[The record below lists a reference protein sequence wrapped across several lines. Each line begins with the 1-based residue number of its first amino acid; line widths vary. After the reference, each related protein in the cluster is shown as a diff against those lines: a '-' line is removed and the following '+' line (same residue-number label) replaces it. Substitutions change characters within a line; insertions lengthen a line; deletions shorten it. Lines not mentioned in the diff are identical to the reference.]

1 MSISQYSKDQLK
13 ELSMVEVA
21 YDLMTDKKQPYLF
34 KDLVK
39 EISQII
45 GLTQS
50 QVEDKISQFY
60 TDLNIDGRYICVGEN
75 TWGLR
80 SWYPYEQIEE
90 EVVPVAKP
98 KKKKA
103 KKAVVE
109 ELELEDFDEVDEEE
123 LEYDDIEEYEDDTD
137 DDLDD
142 DDDDLDDDAE
152 EIDEV
157 IEEED
162 FVLEEEELD
171 EDLDEDLEED
181 EEEDL

>member
-21 YDLMTDKKQPYLF
+21 YDLMTEKKQPYVFL
-34 KDLVK
+34 DLVK

-45 GLTQS
+45 GLTKS

-103 KKAVVE
+103 KKAVVD

-137 DDLDD
+137 DDLE
-142 DDDDLDDDAE
+142 DDDLEDDAE

-157 IEEED
+157 IEDED
-162 FVLEEEELD
+162 FDLDEEELE
-171 EDLDEDLEED
+171 EDLDEDLEEE
-181 EEEDL
+181 EEEDK

>member
-21 YDLMTDKKQPYLF
+21 YDLMTEKKKPYVF
-34 KDLVK
+34 MDLVK

-45 GLTQS
+45 GLTKS

-103 KKAVVE
+103 KKAVD

-137 DDLDD
+137 DDLE
-142 DDDDLDDDAE
+142 DDDLEDDAE

-162 FVLEEEELD
+162 FDLDEEELD
-171 EDLDEDLEED
+171 EDLDEDLEEE
-181 EEEDL
+181 EEEDK

>member
-1 MSISQYSKDQLK
+1 MSIAEYSKEQLK
-13 ELSMVEVA
+13 EMSMLEVA
-21 YDLMTDKKQPYLF
+21 YDIMAEKRTPYLF

-39 EISQII
+39 EISDII
-45 GLTQS
+45 GLSKS

-103 KKAVVE
+103 KKAVDEDLDVD
-109 ELELEDFDEVDEEE
+109 DFDEVDEEE
-123 LEYDDIEEYEDDTD
+123 LEYDDVEEYEDDAD

-142 DDDDLDDDAE
+142 DDDDLDDDIE
-152 EIDEV
+152 EVIEDDDFEIDE
-157 IEEED
+157 D
-162 FVLEEEELD
+162 D
-171 EDLDEDLEED
+171 EDLDEDALDEDD
-181 EEEDL
+181 EEEDK

>member
-21 YDLMTDKKQPYLF
+21 YDLMTEKKQPYVFL
-34 KDLVK
+34 DLVK

-45 GLTQS
+45 GLTKS

-103 KKAVVE
+103 KKAVVD

-137 DDLDD
+137 DDLE
-142 DDDDLDDDAE
+142 DDDLEDDAE

-157 IEEED
+157 IEDED
-162 FVLEEEELD
+162 FDLDEEELD

-181 EEEDL
+181 EEEDK